1 MANKKSIFD
10 IRGDLTPM
18 YVSMILTNAESAKKL
33 LVEVG
38 YRKYLPW
45 NYPKVRYLKK
55 IIKDG
60 DNIVKWCEER
70 GYSAKRD

>member
-1 MANKKSIFD
+1 MKKSIFN
-10 IRGDLTPM
+10 IRGDLTPI
-18 YVSMILTNAESAKKL
+18 YVSMILANTDSAKKF

-38 YRKYLPW
+38 YRRYLPW

-60 DNIVKWCEER
+60 DNTIKWCEER
-70 GYSAKRD
+70 GYSAE